1 MMMSLLYYIGHTSSI
16 HTTHHHPT
24 ATTTNS
30 FTHTTSSSRLLLSL
44 SLHGHRLLWKPSLR
58 STSSSRLRFL
68 LSMIVGCCGNGLRS
82 TSSSLNASDMGD
94 TTAVERLIASAL
106 GAGIAESV
114 TLPVDVAKVRLQ
126 TQVPRADGSLL
137 YRNMVQGMF
146 VIGKNEGR
154 TALWKGLAPALL
166 RQMSYTSLS
175 FVIYSPI
182 RDLIAGENV
191 EKDDIPFFKRVLSG
205 VWLEVVDHVHEP
217 DRGRQDTNADEHGAA
232 KNQTDH

>member
-1 MMMSLLYYIGHTSSI
+1 M
-16 HTTHHHPT
+16 
-24 ATTTNS
+24 
-30 FTHTTSSSRLLLSL
+30 
-44 SLHGHRLLWKPSLR
+44 
-58 STSSSRLRFL
+58 
-68 LSMIVGCCGNGLRS
+68 RS

-175 FVIYSPI
+175 FVVYSPI

-205 VWLEVVDHVHEP
+205 GLAGGLSIMCMNPTEVVKTQMQTNTGQPKIKPIIKDVFRKEGVFGFWRGVQPNIARCFVGNACEIGCYDHFKTWIVKREYVP
-217 DRGRQDTNADEHGAA
+217 DGPLAHLSASGGAGIVSA
-232 KNQTDH
+232 IFSTPV

>member
-1 MMMSLLYYIGHTSSI
+1 
-16 HTTHHHPT
+16 
-24 ATTTNS
+24 
-30 FTHTTSSSRLLLSL
+30 
-44 SLHGHRLLWKPSLR
+44 
-58 STSSSRLRFL
+58 
-68 LSMIVGCCGNGLRS
+68 
-82 TSSSLNASDMGD
+82 MGD
-94 TTAVERLIASAL
+94 TTAVERLIASAI
-106 GAGIAESV
+106 GAGVAESV

-175 FVIYSPI
+175 FVVYSPI

-205 VWLEVVDHVHEP
+205 GLAGGLSIMCMNPTEVVKTQMQTNTGRPKINPIIKDIFRKEGVLGFWRGVQPNVARCFVGNACEIGCYDQFKTSIVEREYIP
-217 DRGRQDTNADEHGAA
+217 DGPLAHLSASAGAGIVSA
-232 KNQTDH
+232 IFSTPV

>member
-1 MMMSLLYYIGHTSSI
+1 
-16 HTTHHHPT
+16 
-24 ATTTNS
+24 
-30 FTHTTSSSRLLLSL
+30 
-44 SLHGHRLLWKPSLR
+44 
-58 STSSSRLRFL
+58 
-68 LSMIVGCCGNGLRS
+68 
-82 TSSSLNASDMGD
+82 MGD

-205 VWLEVVDHVHEP
+205 GLAGGLSIMCMNPTEVVKTQMQTNTGQPKIKPIIKDVFRKEGVFGFWRGVQPNVARCFVGNACEIGCYDQFKTSIVEREYIP
-217 DRGRQDTNADEHGAA
+217 DGPLAHLSASAGAGIVSA
-232 KNQTDH
+232 IFSTPV